1 MIYYVLRWNTIK
13 INASSTSVREFTKRC
28 PWIRRCWY
36 FRSEFSVV
44 SEKVGNAKAESL
56 EFLPGVHIS
65 VSRLRDHTRLK
76 RISLH
81 TARKSFKSQNISA
94 LLWRSPFKPS
104 PPSAKWAPNFI
115 HLGFQKKSQFA
126 KRKIRKLIIMKNLVK
141 LNIDIQVRLWAFIPH
156 DCQRNE
162 RDRDGN
168 PPSIPKDHICQSAF
182 GICQ

>member
-13 INASSTSVREFTKRC
+13 INASSSSVREFTKRC

-115 HLGFQKKSQFA
+115 HLRFHKKVNLQKEKFE
-126 KRKIRKLIIMKNLVK
+126 KLIIMKNPVK
-141 LNIDIQVRLWAFIPH
+141 LNIDIQVRLWAFIPQGSYLPVSLWH
-156 DCQRNE
+156 LPINMWHTTYIMC
-162 RDRDGN
+162 
-168 PPSIPKDHICQSAF
+168 SV
-182 GICQ
+182 